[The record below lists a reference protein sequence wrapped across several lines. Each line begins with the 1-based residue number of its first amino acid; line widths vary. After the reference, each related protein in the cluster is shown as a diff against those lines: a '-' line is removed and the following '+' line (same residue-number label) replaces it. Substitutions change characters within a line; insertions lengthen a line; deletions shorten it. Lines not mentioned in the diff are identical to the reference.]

1 MINIYFGIY
10 ILISCSI
17 IFFGFL
23 KYSTLLN
30 SLTITIV
37 IFSLSVVTAVPHYL
51 IFSSNTPAD
60 LIQFTIFVS
69 LIYIIGLSLPFF
81 IKTGFLSLIYRK
93 FLIYLK
99 LDNTGRASV
108 YKTSVFYS
116 FLLSSGIFYIILIS
130 HSGGG
135 LLWITNPRDAYM
147 DYRSGSGHFY
157 AFTMWS
163 LMFGY
168 LYFLWFATPK
178 YMSIGLLFFFS
189 FLAYF
194 LGSKGFILY
203 FLIIFTFYWHF
214 LVKPINNIYLIFF
227 GVIIFSLFLGVQL
240 LQGTANGFTD
250 TIKYFIYFDTTAK
263 FLGQFERLGFQYG
276 SAFLGQFWEMVPRS
290 LYPDKPYVYGQF
302 IIHETLD
309 PGMLEKGRARGT
321 LKWTKYYLD
330 FGIIGVFF
338 VGFFSG
344 IFKKISYDYFLK
356 HRRNPFAFMIMMQ
369 VGIITIFN
377 YTNILFFLILLIL
390 FLIWVMICGSY
401 NRRMIIVMN
410 KI

>member
-1 MINIYFGIY
+1 
-10 ILISCSI
+10 
-17 IFFGFL
+17 
-23 KYSTLLN
+23 
-30 SLTITIV
+30 
-37 IFSLSVVTAVPHYL
+37 
-51 IFSSNTPAD
+51 
-60 LIQFTIFVS
+60 
-69 LIYIIGLSLPFF
+69 
-81 IKTGFLSLIYRK
+81 
-93 FLIYLK
+93 
-99 LDNTGRASV
+99 
-108 YKTSVFYS
+108 
-116 FLLSSGIFYIILIS
+116 
-130 HSGGG
+130 
-135 LLWITNPRDAYM
+135 
-147 DYRSGSGHFY
+147 
-157 AFTMWS
+157 
-163 LMFGY
+163 
-168 LYFLWFATPK
+168 
-178 YMSIGLLFFFS
+178 
-189 FLAYF
+189 
-194 LGSKGFILY
+194 
-203 FLIIFTFYWHF
+203 
-214 LVKPINNIYLIFF
+214 
-227 GVIIFSLFLGVQL
+227 VQL

-390 FLIWVMICGSY
+390 FLIWVKICGSY